1 MCGDVQ
7 RCFQRLEEQLELVDT
22 QPLHLVDGAALHGL
36 TARTVILRE
45 PSGQDGAILGQSC
58 LVELEGSVLDEDDD
72 VAVWIPEFDASDMLW
87 LWRRSRLVPFLCLL
101 RSFRAV
107 RLGLLQVRESATHN
121 LLCECATDDTHSFG
135 TARRRR
141 TRLVG
146 RLV

>member
-1 MCGDVQ
+1 MHGDVQ

-22 QPLHLVDGAALHGL
+22 QPLHLVDRAALHGL

-45 PSGQDGAILGQSC
+45 PSGEDGTVLGQPC
-58 LVELEGSVLDEDDD
+58 LVELEGSGLDEDDD

-107 RLGLLQVRESATHN
+107 RLCLL
-121 LLCECATDDTHSFG
+121 
-135 TARRRR
+135 
-141 TRLVG
+141 
-146 RLV
+146 